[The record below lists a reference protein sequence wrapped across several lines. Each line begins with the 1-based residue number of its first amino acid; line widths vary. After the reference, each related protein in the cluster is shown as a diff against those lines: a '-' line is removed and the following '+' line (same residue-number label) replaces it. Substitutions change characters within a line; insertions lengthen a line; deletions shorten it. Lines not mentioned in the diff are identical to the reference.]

1 MGTFMGGG
9 GSGGDADMATL
20 HAVAATLR
28 VCGGGLVREESYAN
42 RISSCL

>member
-1 MGTFMGGG
+1 MSTFMGGG
-9 GSGGDADMATL
+9 GGGGDADMAAL

-28 VCGGGLVREESYAN
+28 VCGGGLVREGSCAN